1 MNQIGKERP
10 SGSLTK
16 ASPRAEENLHDQS
29 ISIFDKVNSISV
41 RRAVLVKEI
50 EESQEKRKSS

>member
-1 MNQIGKERP
+1 MNQIGKEIP
-10 SGSLTK
+10 YGSLTK

-29 ISIFDKVNSISV
+29 IDILEKVHSRSV

-50 EESQEKRKSS
+50 